1 MKNKT
6 IFSSLF
12 ICLILLGCKD
22 NKNEPKLV
30 LDQTP
35 ISVDCYQAIYEKDTL
50 DMKINNLKAGKVTG
64 TLQMA
69 LAGSTKIGKVDGA
82 FRGDTLFVNYT
93 FTDSAVKN
101 KNFKNP
107 MAFLKKDNQLILGN
121 GALES
126 TMGATYFVNHKSI
139 DFDQVR
145 YKFNVVD
152 CLEK

>member
-6 IFSSLF
+6 IFS
-12 ICLILLGCKD
+12 LIFTSFLLLGCKD
-22 NKNEPKLV
+22 NKKETKLV

-35 ISVDCYQAIYEKDTL
+35 ISVECYQAIYEKDTL
-50 DMKINNLKAGKVTG
+50 DMKINNLKNEKVTG
-64 TLQMA
+64 TLKMA
-69 LAGSTKIGKVDGA
+69 LAASTKIGKIDGG
-82 FRGDTLFVNYT
+82 FSGDTLFVNYT

-107 MAFLKKDNQLILGN
+107 MAFLKKNNQLILGN

-126 TMGATYFVNHKSI
+126 TMGATYFVNHKTI

-145 YKFNVVD
+145 YKFNAAD
-152 CLEK
+152 CVEK